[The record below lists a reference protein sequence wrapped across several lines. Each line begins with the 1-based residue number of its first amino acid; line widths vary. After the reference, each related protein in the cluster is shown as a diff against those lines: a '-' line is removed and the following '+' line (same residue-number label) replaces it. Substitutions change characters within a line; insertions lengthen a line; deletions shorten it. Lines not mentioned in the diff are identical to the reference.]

1 MAYKW
6 WLLTT
11 YESCHDPPSMVLTD
25 LTCCPATPYS
35 RQTGHIMPLHLE
47 AWVNDHNTL
56 ESWKESPCF
65 FVGKYN
71 TTHSGVPI
79 FYCQPAMFFLLI
91 PELSVVG
98 EMHPGDPMSWEGE
111 SIFPSQPAKVCVWV
125 DDFPELTSSVG
136 CIRPLG
142 YIYIYISKNQEVVPR
157 RDAFSDLL
165 RSNFGEGKFESRHVK
180 YRQYLCCNNSIYTS
194 NSK

>member
-1 MAYKW
+1 MILA
-6 WLLTT
+6 T
-11 YESCHDPPSMVLTD
+11 YESWDDPPSMVLTD

-65 FVGKYN
+65 FVGKGP
-71 TTHSGVPI
+71 H
-79 FYCQPAMFFLLI
+79 FLLPASHVFLLI

-111 SIFPSQPAKVCVWV
+111 SIFPSQPAKVC
-125 DDFPELTSSVG
+125 
-136 CIRPLG
+136 
-142 YIYIYISKNQEVVPR
+142 
-157 RDAFSDLL
+157 A
-165 RSNFGEGKFESRHVK
+165 
-180 YRQYLCCNNSIYTS
+180 
-194 NSK
+194 